1 MRHDISMQERVKR
14 VMAQTFKLDP
24 VAVSDSLRINGIPA
38 WNSLGHMALVVA
50 LEKEFGIRFSGS
62 RVANLTSVSGIVKE
76 LQSAIGT

>member
-1 MRHDISMQERVKR
+1 MQHDISIQERVKR

>member
-1 MRHDISMQERVKR
+1 MQHDISMQERVKR
-14 VMAQTFKLDP
+14 VMAHSFKLEPDG
-24 VAVSDSLRINGIPA
+24 VSDSLRINGIPA

-50 LEKEFGIRFSGS
+50 LEKEFGIRFSGA

>member
-1 MRHDISMQERVKR
+1 MQHDISIQERVKR
-14 VMAQTFKLDP
+14 VMAHSFKLDP

-50 LEKEFGIRFSGS
+50 LEKEFGIRFSGA

>member
-1 MRHDISMQERVKR
+1 MLQDVGMQERVKR

-76 LQSAIGT
+76 LQSVIVT

>member
-1 MRHDISMQERVKR
+1 MVHDISIQERVKR

-50 LEKEFGIRFSGS
+50 LEKEFGIRFSGA